1 MNKMNK
7 LFTTLLVSA
16 SVIALGACEP
26 QLVDQ
31 QFQKTEGLY
40 SGYAD
45 TTSARLN
52 TVAKQALEDNSPYE
66 AVKQF
71 ERVYKI
77 DSGNP
82 RAALNY
88 ASALRLTGNPERA
101 SVVLAPFVEIARDN
115 EKVMVD
121 ASSPDILLE
130 YAAIQMSLGRY
141 SEAEDLLHALAS
153 DTRAPELR
161 PQALNLIGVT
171 LDARGRHDEAE
182 PYYEQAMDLWQGEPV
197 SVMNNL
203 ALNLAHQGYFDES
216 LNLLRQALVIE
227 PDSEK
232 IAANIDFVRG
242 LQASVNANR
251 YIPTKP

>member
-1 MNKMNK
+1 M
-7 LFTTLLVSA
+7 
-16 SVIALGACEP
+16 
-26 QLVDQ
+26 
-31 QFQKTEGLY
+31 
-40 SGYAD
+40 
-45 TTSARLN
+45 
-52 TVAKQALEDNSPYE
+52 
-66 AVKQF
+66 
-71 ERVYKI
+71 
-77 DSGNP
+77 
-82 RAALNY
+82 
-88 ASALRLTGNPERA
+88 
-101 SVVLAPFVEIARDN
+101 
-115 EKVMVD
+115 
-121 ASSPDILLE
+121 
-130 YAAIQMSLGRY
+130 
-141 SEAEDLLHALAS
+141 
-153 DTRAPELR
+153 
-161 PQALNLIGVT
+161 T